1 MKKKI
6 SVMITALLLTFSL
19 SAAAVFA
26 DEEDYIRS
34 VYFEDG
40 AGIVSSEELENL
52 NVRMG
57 EISMAQEC
65 DVYAYTTSDFDGKTA
80 QTFADDFYD
89 ENDLG
94 YGADR
99 SGIFLVL
106 NFDSGDWAISTSGFG
121 ITAFTDA
128 GQEYLMEQVTS
139 DLRDDPAKALMRY
152 ADMCEDFLI
161 QAHAGTPYDTG
172 TIPGTEKGFFL
183 PLDILAGIIFGVII
197 AFIIVSVQK
206 SGLKTVRREAAAKN
220 YMRPGSLNLTA
231 RNEQFLY
238 NTVDRIE
245 KESSGG
251 GSSTHKSSSGMTH
264 GGSSGKF

>member
-1 MKKKI
+1 MRKRI
-6 SVMITALLLTFSL
+6 LVMITALLLTFSL
-19 SAAAVFA
+19 TAAAVFA

-34 VYFEDG
+34 VYFEDS
-40 AGIVSSEELENL
+40 AGIVSSEALENI

-65 DVYAYTTSDFDGKTA
+65 DVYAYTTGDFDRKTA

-94 YGADR
+94 YGENR
-99 SGIFLVL
+99 SGILLVL
-106 NFDSGDWAISTSGFG
+106 NFDSGDWAISTAGFG

-128 GQEYLMEQVTS
+128 GQEYLMDQVTA
-139 DLRDDPAKALMRY
+139 DLRDDPEGALMQY
-152 ADMCEDFLI
+152 ADLCEDFLI

-172 TIPGTEKGFFL
+172 TIPGTEKGFSL
-183 PLDILAGIIFGVII
+183 PLDILAGILFGVVI
-197 AFIIVSVQK
+197 AFIIVTIQK

-220 YMRPGSLNLTA
+220 YMRQGSLNLTA

-251 GSSTHKSSSGMTH
+251 SSTHKSSSGMTH